1 MVPMH
6 DRDKNFFTRPI
17 AITDLE
23 MTGLDPDIHEIIE
36 IGLVVVRQDT
46 FEIIDT
52 LDLKVKPEHP
62 ETGTEEAIRISGY
75 NTKDWEGAIPL
86 KDALTQYVEKTKD
99 AIFCAQTI
107 NNDWLWL
114 SRAFKKTGVQHSMD
128 YHMIDIPSI
137 SWEKMRGKGVNKV
150 RLGAMAEYLGI
161 PREPEVHR
169 ALNGA
174 MLAYEVLKKLLAMEK

>member
-1 MVPMH
+1 MNKK
-6 DRDKNFFTRPI
+6 DLNFFERPI

-23 MTGLDPDIHEIIE
+23 MTGLDSEIHEIIE

-52 LDLKVKPEHP
+52 LDVKVKPEHP
-62 ETGTEEAIRISGY
+62 ETGDPEAIAVTGY
-75 NTKDWEGAIPL
+75 SAKEWEGAIPL
-86 KDALTQYVEKTKD
+86 KEALIQYAAKTVDAV
-99 AIFCAQTI
+99 FCAQTI

-114 SRAFKKTGVQHSMD
+114 SHGFKKTGVRHSMD

-137 SWEKMRGKGVNKV
+137 AWEKMRDKNVTKV

-161 PREPEVHR
+161 PREPAVHR
-169 ALNGA
+169 AFNGA
-174 MLAYEVLKKLLAMEK
+174 MLGYEVLKRLISLK